1 MVKRIKVKN
10 VEEFEDMLQE
20 QDLKI
25 SKAIIEVALKNL
37 KGKKRFIPVLEVHVE
52 EDESI
57 FDITLDRQNML
68 STLRQNLEIHERNE
82 DYEGCEFYCRGKE
95 IKLRAG
101 DILLFPSN
109 FMYPHEVKEATK
121 GTRYSFV
128 SWAF

>member
-1 MVKRIKVKN
+1 MVKRIKVKS

-37 KGKKRFIPVLEVHVE
+37 KGDKRFIPVLEVHIE

-68 STLRQNLEIHERNE
+68 STLQQNLEIHERNE
-82 DYEGCEFYCRGKE
+82 DYEGCARIAKAIQELK
-95 IKLRAG
+95 K
-101 DILLFPSN
+101 
-109 FMYPHEVKEATK
+109 
-121 GTRYSFV
+121 
-128 SWAF
+128 

>member
-57 FDITLDRQNML
+57 FDITLDRQNMV
-68 STLRQNLEIHERNE
+68 STLQQNLEIHERNE
-82 DYEGCEFYCRGKE
+82 DYEGCARISKAIQELK
-95 IKLRAG
+95 K
-101 DILLFPSN
+101 
-109 FMYPHEVKEATK
+109 
-121 GTRYSFV
+121 
-128 SWAF
+128 

>member
-10 VEEFEDMLQE
+10 VEEFEEMLQE

-57 FDITLDRQNML
+57 FDITLDSQNML

-82 DYEGCEFYCRGKE
+82 DYEGCARIAKAIQELK
-95 IKLRAG
+95 K
-101 DILLFPSN
+101 
-109 FMYPHEVKEATK
+109 
-121 GTRYSFV
+121 
-128 SWAF
+128 

>member
-1 MVKRIKVKN
+1 MTKRIKVKN

-37 KGKKRFIPVLEVHVE
+37 KGDKRFIPVLEVHVE

-68 STLRQNLEIHERNE
+68 STLQQNLEIHERNE
-82 DYEGCEFYCRGKE
+82 DYEGCARISKAIQELK
-95 IKLRAG
+95 K
-101 DILLFPSN
+101 
-109 FMYPHEVKEATK
+109 
-121 GTRYSFV
+121 
-128 SWAF
+128 

>member
-1 MVKRIKVKN
+1 MVKRIKVKS

-37 KGKKRFIPVLEVHVE
+37 KGDKRFIPVLEIHVE

-68 STLRQNLEIHERNE
+68 STLQQNLEIHERNE
-82 DYEGCEFYCRGKE
+82 DYEGCARIAKAIQELK
-95 IKLRAG
+95 K
-101 DILLFPSN
+101 
-109 FMYPHEVKEATK
+109 
-121 GTRYSFV
+121 
-128 SWAF
+128 

>member
-1 MVKRIKVKN
+1 MTKRIKVKS
-10 VEEFEDMLQE
+10 VEEFENMLQE

-37 KGKKRFIPVLEVHVE
+37 KGDKRFIPILEVHVE

-82 DYEGCEFYCRGKE
+82 DYEGCARIAKAIQELK
-95 IKLRAG
+95 K
-101 DILLFPSN
+101 
-109 FMYPHEVKEATK
+109 
-121 GTRYSFV
+121 
-128 SWAF
+128 

>member
-82 DYEGCEFYCRGKE
+82 DYEGCARIANAIKE
-95 IKLRAG
+95 LQK
-101 DILLFPSN
+101 
-109 FMYPHEVKEATK
+109 
-121 GTRYSFV
+121 
-128 SWAF
+128 

>member
-1 MVKRIKVKN
+1 MVKRIKVKS

-82 DYEGCEFYCRGKE
+82 DYEGCARIAKAIQELK
-95 IKLRAG
+95 K
-101 DILLFPSN
+101 
-109 FMYPHEVKEATK
+109 
-121 GTRYSFV
+121 
-128 SWAF
+128 

>member
-68 STLRQNLEIHERNE
+68 STLQQNLEIHERNE
-82 DYEGCEFYCRGKE
+82 DYEGCARIAKAIQELK
-95 IKLRAG
+95 K
-101 DILLFPSN
+101 
-109 FMYPHEVKEATK
+109 
-121 GTRYSFV
+121 
-128 SWAF
+128 